1 MQILPLDKG
10 KFVRVDGDK
19 ATVFYLKEVKKCLA
33 EATARLK
40 EIPEP
45 ISDEDLLAWA
55 RVNYPQVN
63 YEAERQSLEAKVA
76 ECKSLLEAIK

>member
-10 KFVRVDGDK
+10 KYVKVDGDK
-19 ATVFYLKEVKKCLA
+19 AEVFYTSEVEKCLT
-33 EATARLK
+33 EATTRLK

-45 ISDEDLLAWA
+45 ISDEELLKWA
-55 RVNYPQVN
+55 KENYPQVN

-76 ECKSLLEAIK
+76 ECKLLLEQI